1 MNFGQKLRQLR
12 IEKGLTQ
19 QELAE
24 RLGYKSNNYVSDVD
38 NGHSIP
44 SRGKLRKIARALDV
58 PFKMLE
64 DMLLESK
71 LEALGIKEPE
81 LLSLFK
87 DIPSLPEKDK
97 RAIINAYL
105 KVKERR
111 MKKKKNINGVRV
123 YCLQGVGQPNIKD
136 VSIEAH
142 RDLGGILVHVFLNAP
157 RISSNVG
164 MRLYRGGQVVYDF
177 DKIVNIPRE

>member
-1 MNFGQKLRQLR
+1 MNFGRKLRQLR

-24 RLGYKSNNYVSDVD
+24 RLGYKTNSYISDVES
-38 NGHSIP
+38 GHFIP
-44 SRGKLRKIARALDV
+44 SKEKLRKIAKALDV
-58 PFKMLE
+58 PFKVLE

-81 LLSLFK
+81 LLGLFK

-111 MKKKKNINGVRV
+111 MKKKK
-123 YCLQGVGQPNIKD
+123 
-136 VSIEAH
+136 A
-142 RDLGGILVHVFLNAP
+142 
-157 RISSNVG
+157 
-164 MRLYRGGQVVYDF
+164 
-177 DKIVNIPRE
+177 